1 MLDWSIYAKR
11 LLIAKV
17 NIKVMNA
24 IVLFACKSINLA
36 NQNINC
42 VYSGLLHLFDCNFL
56 FAFPIPFL
64 AKKLKEVPAARCRH
78 CWLIPAAAAAA
89 FLLRSAF
96 TLPANRFRFGSVS
109 FAHTLDFWLCVCVS
123 NKLNINHYN
132 GTYRRD
138 LTCHPNPQSPLA
150 PTTAHFSVCLCL
162 YICSFRLSF
171 HMEFYMGTHK
181 IDF

>member
-89 FLLRSAF
+89 SSTSLCFYSARKSISIWFRLFRTHPRLLA
-96 TLPANRFRFGSVS
+96 V
-109 FAHTLDFWLCVCVS
+109 CVCE
-123 NKLNINHYN
+123 
-132 GTYRRD
+132 
-138 LTCHPNPQSPLA
+138 Q
-150 PTTAHFSVCLCL
+150 
-162 YICSFRLSF
+162 
-171 HMEFYMGTHK
+171 
-181 IDF
+181 